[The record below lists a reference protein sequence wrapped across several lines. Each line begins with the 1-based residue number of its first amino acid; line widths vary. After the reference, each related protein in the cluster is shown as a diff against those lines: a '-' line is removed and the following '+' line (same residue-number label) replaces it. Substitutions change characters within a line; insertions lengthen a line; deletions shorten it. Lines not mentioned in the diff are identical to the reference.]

1 MIDVALTTDGSALD
15 LTPDDRILREALEA
29 RGLSV
34 SVLPWSLESYDWS
47 TVRLVMPRGLP
58 QRPSPE
64 TARAM
69 DDWLGRAQELS
80 SPVNPI
86 RLTRWAAHAR
96 SFGDL
101 ASAGIHVA
109 STACFEQGASVDLS
123 EECSSRGAA
132 SVVAGPALRH
142 GGERRRFGLDE
153 MEEAQVD
160 LDSRLQ
166 ASEVSLTFDPPLG
179 ERGRVRSLVYVE
191 GGFSHAVSAI
201 PGEPSSLDAVL
212 PREDEIALARSVL
225 EAAPGEAIYA
235 RLDIAR
241 DHEDRPCLVEFD
253 VQDGPLHFEWG
264 EDSAHR
270 LAGSLFARLAR
281 E

>member
-1 MIDVALTTDGSALD
+1 MGSEMCIRD
-15 LTPDDRILREALEA
+15 
-29 RGLSV
+29 S
-34 SVLPWSLESYDWS
+34 
-47 TVRLVMPRGLP
+47 
-58 QRPSPE
+58 
-64 TARAM
+64 
-69 DDWLGRAQELS
+69 
-80 SPVNPI
+80 VNPI

-166 ASEVSLTFDPPLG
+166 ASEVSLTFDPPPG

-201 PGEPSSLDAVL
+201 PGEPSSLCL
-212 PREDEIALARSVL
+212 LYTSPSPR
-225 EAAPGEAIYA
+225 
-235 RLDIAR
+235 
-241 DHEDRPCLVEFD
+241 
-253 VQDGPLHFEWG
+253 DGLLSRMPS
-264 EDSAHR
+264 SA
-270 LAGSLFARLAR
+270 
-281 E
+281 

>member
-15 LTPDDRILREALEA
+15 LTPDDRILRQALEA

-34 SVLPWSLESYDWS
+34 AVLPWSRESYDWS

-58 QRPSPE
+58 LRPSPE
-64 TARAM
+64 IARAM

-96 SFGDL
+96 SLGDL

-109 STACFEQGASVDLS
+109 STACFEQGATVDLS
-123 EECSSRGAA
+123 EECSSRCAT
-132 SVVAGPALRH
+132 SVVIGPALRH
-142 GGERRRFGLDE
+142 GGLRRQFGVNE
-153 MEEAQVD
+153 MEEAQVE
-160 LDSRLQ
+160 LESRLQ
-166 ASEVSLTFDPPLG
+166 ASDMSLTFDPPLG
-179 ERGRVRSLVYVE
+179 ERGRVRSLVYIE

-212 PREDEIALARSVL
+212 PREDEIGLARSVL

-235 RLDIAR
+235 RVDIAR
-241 DHEDRPCLVEFD
+241 DHEDRPCLLEFD

-270 LAGSLFARLAR
+270 LAASLFARLAR
-281 E
+281 Q